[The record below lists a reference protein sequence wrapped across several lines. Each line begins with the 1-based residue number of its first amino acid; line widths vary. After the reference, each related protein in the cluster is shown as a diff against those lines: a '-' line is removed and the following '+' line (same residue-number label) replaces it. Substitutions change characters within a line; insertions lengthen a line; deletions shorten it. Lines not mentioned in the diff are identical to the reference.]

1 MKKICTWL
9 LILAML
15 LTCLPPVSLAS
26 QADGDGRIRPAAS
39 RQDHNTLGLRDST
52 AQTMQPETIPEDQP
66 VDIIVLLDDSRLDQK
81 TCLLY
86 TSPSPRD

>member
-26 QADGDGRIRPAAS
+26 QADGDGRIR
-39 RQDHNTLGLRDST
+39 R
-52 AQTMQPETIPEDQP
+52 
-66 VDIIVLLDDSRLDQK
+66 
-81 TCLLY
+81 
-86 TSPSPRD
+86 

>member
-26 QADGDGRIRPAAS
+26 QADGDGRIRPVAS
-39 RQDHNTLGLRDST
+39 RQDHNTLGLV
-52 AQTMQPETIPEDQP
+52 IF
-66 VDIIVLLDDSRLDQK
+66 LLILGLWK
-81 TCLLY
+81 AWGKGGAE
-86 TSPSPRD
+86 